1 MDYKTIILI
10 VSGIV
15 SLIFATVAIAQT
27 VGVPWVHSEKY
38 RIKIVK
44 TRKETTYYPQYR
56 NHGWCNFKTM
66 EPDQCMIFN
75 VSFSSLE
82 DAEDYITK
90 HKQRE
95 EDQKETITYKYL

>member
-1 MDYKTIILI
+1 MDYKIIILI

-27 VGVPWVHSEKY
+27 VGVPWVHREKY

-56 NHGWCNFKTM
+56 CWGWCNFQTL
-66 EPDQCMIFN
+66 FHSVLVN

-82 DAEDYITK
+82 EAEDYITRRK
-90 HKQRE
+90 LLE
-95 EDQKETITYKYL
+95 EDQKETVTYKYL